1 MSASLPF
8 DASAHPAVHPLV
20 HPLVQLLAT
29 GTVLPGAPAVPPLP
43 VDAELPRLLR
53 ALSEGARA
61 VLQAPPGAGKTTRV
75 PLALLAA
82 PWLEGRKVVLL
93 EPRRLAAR
101 AAARRM
107 AATLGEAV
115 GDTVGYRMRLDTRV
129 GPRTRVEVVTE
140 GVLTRMLQTDPE
152 LADVGC
158 VIFDEF
164 HERSLHADLGLA
176 LCLDCQEG
184 LRPDLR
190 LVVMSATLDCGPVA
204 TLLEGCPVIESAGR
218 AFPVDTRHLPPA
230 RNWLPYETTP
240 PGVLEDA
247 VADAVRRALH
257 EEPGSLLVFLPGA
270 GEIRRT
276 AERLARLA
284 DTPHAPVAV
293 HALYG
298 DLAPELQDAAIAP
311 ALSGTRKVVLATAIA
326 ETSLTIDGVRVVID
340 AGLARVPRFDPRSG
354 MSRLVTERVSLAGA
368 DQRRGRAG
376 RTGPGVCW
384 RLWREGEEAT
394 LRPFAR
400 PEILDADLAPL
411 LLELAQWGVPEASAL
426 RWLDGPPQANLTQAR
441 ELLTLLGAL
450 DAAGRITPH
459 GRRVAVLPLHP
470 RLAHMVVRAG
480 ELRLGAT
487 ACCVAALLEERDPL
501 RDAGAD
507 LRQRVAL
514 LAGDGCGAG
523 NGPMLTRLREAA
535 RQVARLAGVDLGAAG
550 SRGKAAR
557 QGARPDPEATGEVL
571 ALAYPDRVAEGR
583 GQGLFRL
590 SCGRGA
596 YLPPEDPLSRESFLA
611 VGDMDGDAAR
621 GRIRRC
627 APLSRQHIE
636 EAFAASIV
644 AGAFVVWDD
653 RAEAVAA
660 RRQRRLGAL
669 VLDDAPH
676 DAADPEAVTA
686 AVVAGIR
693 SIGLQCLP
701 WTPELEQ
708 WRARVALLRGLEAGA
723 AGGEPGRTA
732 EVGEPGRTL
741 GAGAAGRTADDAPP
755 APSFPGESASPNESA
770 SMDLLICPH
779 LSIWPDVSDGALL
792 AGLEHWLAPYL
803 SGITRRTQFSRIDL
817 AGALAALLP
826 WELTRR
832 LDAEAPERIEVPSG
846 SQVLVDYAAE
856 GGPVLAV
863 KLQEMF
869 GARETPRVGGGRVP
883 VVVHLL
889 SPAGRPLQ
897 VTRDLAGFWRTG
909 YPAVRAEMR
918 GRYPKHPW
926 PEDPLAAP
934 PTRLTTR
941 RMQQAATAGAAPGN
955 GGGNTSGKDGGIGG
969 GKGGGRTR

>member
-1 MSASLPF
+1 MPASSPPMPSGHLLI
-8 DASAHPAVHPLV
+8 D
-20 HPLVQLLAT
+20 LLAT
-29 GTVLPGAPAVPPLP
+29 GAALPHGPALP

-53 ALSEGARA
+53 VLADGARL

-82 PWLEGRKVVLL
+82 PWLAGRKVVLL

-107 AATLGEAV
+107 AATLGEAA
-115 GDTVGYRMRLDTRV
+115 GETVGYRMRLDTRV

-140 GVLTRMLQTDPE
+140 GVLTRMLQADPE

-190 LVVMSATLDCGPVA
+190 LVVMSATLDSGPVA
-204 TLLEGCPVIESAGR
+204 ALLGNCPVIESAGR

-230 RNWLPYETTP
+230 RGWLSYDTTP

-257 EEPGSLLVFLPGA
+257 EEAGSLLVFLPGA

-276 AERLARLA
+276 AERLADLSA
-284 DTPHAPVAV
+284 TPHGPVTV

-298 DLAPELQDAAIAP
+298 DLAPEQQDAAIAHAP
-311 ALSGTRKVVLATAIA
+311 PGTRKVVLATAIA

-340 AGLARVPRFDPRSG
+340 AGLARAPRFDPRSG

-376 RTGPGVCW
+376 RTGPGTCW

-411 LLELAQWGVPEASAL
+411 LLELALWGVPDPLGL
-426 RWLDGPPQANLTQAR
+426 RWLDAPPQANLAQER
-441 ELLTLLGAL
+441 DLLTLLGAL

-459 GRRVAVLPLHP
+459 GRRVATLPLHP

-480 ELRLGAT
+480 ELGLGAT
-487 ACCVAALLEERDPL
+487 ACCVAALLEERDPM

-507 LRQRVAL
+507 LRLRVAL
-514 LAGDGCGAG
+514 LSSPAGDGRGAG
-523 NGPMLTRLREAA
+523 NEPMLARLREAA
-535 RQVARLAGVDLGAAG
+535 RQVARLAGVDWSAAG
-550 SRGKAAR
+550 GRGTGTGREAR
-557 QGARPDPEATGEVL
+557 PDVRPDPEATGEVL

-583 GQGLFRL
+583 GQGQFRL

-596 YLPPEDPLSRESFLA
+596 FLPPEDPLAREPFLA
-611 VGDMDGDAAR
+611 VGDMDGEAAR

-627 APLSRQHIE
+627 APLTREHIE

-644 AGAFVVWDD
+644 EGAFVVWDD

-660 RRQRRLGAL
+660 RRQRRLGAV

-693 SIGLQCLP
+693 SLGLHCLP

-708 WRARVALLRGLEAGA
+708 WRARVAFLRGLALD
-723 AGGEPGRTA
+723 EP
-732 EVGEPGRTL
+732 EP
-741 GAGAAGRTADDAPP
+741 DA
-755 APSFPGESASPNESA
+755 
-770 SMDLLICPH
+770 L
-779 LSIWPDVSDGALL
+779 WPDVSDSALL

-803 SGITRRTQFSRIDL
+803 TGITRRTQFPRIDL

-826 WELTRR
+826 WELARR
-832 LDAEAPERIEVPSG
+832 LDAEAPEHIEVPSG
-846 SQVLVDYAAE
+846 SHVRLDYAAD

-869 GARETPRVGGGRVP
+869 GARETPCVGGGRVP

-897 VTRDLAGFWRTG
+897 VTRDLAGFWHTG

-926 PEDPLAAP
+926 PEDPMAAP

-941 RMQQAATAGAAPGN
+941 RMQQAATGGGTPEN
-955 GGGNTSGKDGGIGG
+955 GGSARV
-969 GKGGGRTR
+969 KGGGRGDRGDRGGGRAR

>member
-1 MSASLPF
+1 MAASLSF
-8 DASAHPAVHPLV
+8 DASAQPAI

-29 GTVLPGAPAVPPLP
+29 GAVLPGAPALPPLP

-204 TLLEGCPVIESAGR
+204 ALLDGCPVIESAGR

-276 AERLARLA
+276 AERLAGLA
-284 DTPHAPVAV
+284 DTPHGPVAV

-311 ALSGTRKVVLATAIA
+311 APSGTRKVVLATAIA

-411 LLELAQWGVPEASAL
+411 LLELAQWGVPDASAL

-480 ELRLGAT
+480 ELGLGAT

-514 LAGDGCGAG
+514 LAGEGRGAG
-523 NGPMLTRLREAA
+523 NGPMLTRLRETA
-535 RQVARLAGVDLGAAG
+535 RQVARLAGVDLDAAG

-627 APLSRQHIE
+627 APLARQHIE
-636 EAFAASIV
+636 EAFGASIV

-693 SIGLQCLP
+693 SIGLHCLP

-708 WRARVALLRGLEAGA
+708 WRARVALLRELEAGA
-723 AGGEPGRTA
+723 AG
-732 EVGEPGRTL
+732 RTL
-741 GAGAAGRTADDAPP
+741 EAGESGRTADDAPP
-755 APSFPGESASPNESA
+755 ATTRP
-770 SMDLLICPH
+770 DV
-779 LSIWPDVSDGALL
+779 SIWPDVSDGALL

-803 SGITRRTQFSRIDL
+803 SGVTRRTQFSRIDL

-869 GARETPRVGGGRVP
+869 GAGETPRVGGGRVP

-909 YPAVRAEMR
+909 YAAVRAEMR

-941 RMQQAATAGAAPGN
+941 RMQQAVTKGAAPGN
-955 GGGNTSGKDGGIGG
+955 GGGNTSGKDGGMGG

>member
-1 MSASLPF
+1 MPASRSSDARGHSPVSPAIHPF
-8 DASAHPAVHPLV
+8 I
-20 HPLVQLLAT
+20 QLLAT
-29 GTVLPGAPAVPPLP
+29 GMALPGAPELPPLP
-43 VDAELPRLLR
+43 VDAELPRLLG
-53 ALSEGARA
+53 ALADGARV

-82 PWLEGRKVVLL
+82 PWLDGRKVVLL
-93 EPRRLAAR
+93 EPRRLATR

-140 GVLTRMLQTDPE
+140 GVLTRMLQADPE

-164 HERSLHADLGLA
+164 HERNLHADLGLA

-204 TLLEGCPVIESAGR
+204 ALLNGCPVIESAGR
-218 AFPVDTRHLPPA
+218 AFPVATRHLPPV
-230 RNWLPYETTP
+230 RNWLPYDTTP

-276 AERLARLA
+276 AERLAGLSA
-284 DTPHAPVAV
+284 TPHGPVTV

-311 ALSGTRKVVLATAIA
+311 APFGTRKVVLATAIA

-384 RLWREGEEAT
+384 RLWREGEEAA

-411 LLELAQWGVPEASAL
+411 LLELALWGVPDASAL
-426 RWLDGPPQANLTQAR
+426 RWLDGPPRANLAQAR

-450 DAAGRITPH
+450 DGAGRITPH
-459 GRRVAVLPLHP
+459 GRRVAALPLHP

-480 ELRLGAT
+480 ELELGAT

-501 RDAGAD
+501 REAGAD

-514 LAGDGCGAG
+514 LAGGGRKADNGGYGG
-523 NGPMLTRLREAA
+523 NGPMLVRLREAA
-535 RQVARLAGVDLGAAG
+535 RQVARLAGVDLDAAA
-550 SRGKAAR
+550 SRGKGAR
-557 QGARPDPEATGEVL
+557 QGARPAPDATGEVL

-583 GQGLFRL
+583 GQGQFRL
-590 SCGRGA
+590 ACGRGA
-596 YLPPEDPLSRESFLA
+596 YLPPEDPLSREPFLA

-627 APLSRQHIE
+627 APLARAHIE

-644 AGAFVVWDD
+644 EGTFVVWDD

-669 VLDDAPH
+669 VLDDVPH
-676 DAADPEAVTA
+676 DAADPEAVAA

-693 SIGLQCLP
+693 SIGLHCLP

-708 WRARVALLRGLEAGA
+708 WRARVVLLRGLEAEETERA
-723 AGGEPGRTA
+723 AEG
-732 EVGEPGRTL
+732 
-741 GAGAAGRTADDAPP
+741 APP
-755 APSFPGESASPNESA
+755 TPPYPGESAWSEV
-770 SMDLLICPH
+770 
-779 LSIWPDVSDGALL
+779 SIWPDVSDAALL
-792 AGLEHWLAPYL
+792 AGLEHWLGPYL
-803 SGITRRTQFSRIDL
+803 HGITRRAQFARIDL
-817 AGALAALLP
+817 ADALAALLP

-846 SQVLVDYAAE
+846 SRVLVDYAAE

-869 GARETPRVGGGRVP
+869 GAGETPRVAGGRVP
-883 VVVHLL
+883 LVVHLL

-941 RMQQAATAGAAPGN
+941 RMQQAATVGATPQN
-955 GGGNTSGKDGGIGG
+955 GGNGG

>member
-1 MSASLPF
+1 MPASHPPGAPAHLP
-8 DASAHPAVHPLV
+8 VHPLV
-20 HPLVQLLAT
+20 RLLAT
-29 GTVLPGAPAVPPLP
+29 GTALPGVPALPTLP
-43 VDAELPRLLR
+43 VDAELPRLLDVLADGTR
-53 ALSEGARA
+53 V
-61 VLQAPPGAGKTTRV
+61 VLQAPPGAGKTTRA

-82 PWLEGRKVVLL
+82 PWLGGRKVVLL

-107 AATLGEAV
+107 AATLCEAV
-115 GDTVGYRMRLDTRV
+115 GETVGYRMRLDTRV

-176 LCLDCQEG
+176 LCLDCQDG

-190 LVVMSATLDCGPVA
+190 LVVMSATLDSGPVA
-204 TLLEGCPVIESAGR
+204 ELLGNCPVIESAGR
-218 AFPVDTRHLPPA
+218 AFPVETRHLPPA
-230 RNWLPYETTP
+230 RGWLPYDTTP

-247 VADAVRRALH
+247 VADAVRRALR
-257 EEPGSLLVFLPGA
+257 EDAGSVLVFLPGA

-276 AERLARLA
+276 AERLQGLSA
-284 DTPHAPVAV
+284 TPQGPVAV

-298 DLAPELQDAAIAP
+298 DLAPDVQDAAIAP
-311 ALSGTRKVVLATAIA
+311 APPGMRKVVLATAIA
-326 ETSLTIDGVRVVID
+326 ETSLTIDGVRMVID

-354 MSRLVTERVSLAGA
+354 MSRLVTERVSRAAA

-384 RLWREGEEAT
+384 RLWREGEEAA

-411 LLELAQWGVPEASAL
+411 LLELALWGVPDASAL
-426 RWLDGPPQANLTQAR
+426 RWLDAPPPANLAQAR
-441 ELLTLLGAL
+441 ELLALLGAL
-450 DAAGRITPH
+450 DAAWRMTSH
-459 GRRVAVLPLHP
+459 GRRVAALPLHP
-470 RLAHMVVRAG
+470 RLAHMVVRAE
-480 ELRLGAT
+480 ELGLGPT

-501 RDAGAD
+501 RDAGTD
-507 LRQRVAL
+507 LRVRVAL
-514 LAGDGCGAG
+514 LPGDGRNAG
-523 NGPMLTRLREAA
+523 NGPMLARLRDAA
-535 RQVARLAGVDLGAAG
+535 RQVARLADVAWNGDPG
-550 SRGKAAR
+550 GKAR
-557 QGARPDPEATGEVL
+557 QGGRGAGPITGRDARPDPEATGEVL

-583 GQGLFRL
+583 GQGQFRL
-590 SCGRGA
+590 ACGRGA
-596 YLPPEDPLSRESFLA
+596 FLPPEDPLAREPFLA
-611 VGDMDGDAAR
+611 VADMDGDAAR

-627 APLSRQHIE
+627 APLTREHIE

-644 AGAFVVWDD
+644 SGAFVVWDD

-660 RRQRRLGAL
+660 RRQRRMGAL
-669 VLDDAPH
+669 VLEDAPH
-676 DAADPEAVTA
+676 DAADPEAATA
-686 AVVAGIR
+686 AVVAGVR
-693 SIGLQCLP
+693 SIGLHCLP

-708 WRARVALLRGLEAGA
+708 WRARVAFLRGLEAEGDT
-723 AGGEPGRTA
+723 TA
-732 EVGEPGRTL
+732 EGG
-741 GAGAAGRTADDAPP
+741 
-755 APSFPGESASPNESA
+755 
-770 SMDLLICPH
+770 
-779 LSIWPDVSDGALL
+779 WPDVSDAALL

-803 SGITRRTQFSRIDL
+803 SGITRRAQFSRIDL
-817 AGALAALLP
+817 AVALAAMLP
-826 WELTRR
+826 WELSRR
-832 LDAEAPERIEVPSG
+832 LDAEAPERIEAPSG

-869 GARETPRVGGGRVP
+869 GARETPCVGGGRVP

-926 PEDPLAAP
+926 PEDPLSAP

-941 RMQQAATAGAAPGN
+941 RMQQAVAS
-955 GGGNTSGKDGGIGG
+955 GGGLPDGSGNSGS
-969 GKGGGRTR
+969 GGRGRR

>member
-1 MSASLPF
+1 MPASLSPGARVHSP
-8 DASAHPAVHPLV
+8 ASSACHPLI
-20 HPLVQLLAT
+20 HLLAT
-29 GTVLPGAPAVPPLP
+29 GTALPGAPELPPLP
-43 VDAELPRLLR
+43 VDTELPRLLGVL
-53 ALSEGARA
+53 AGGMRA

-82 PWLEGRKVVLL
+82 PWLDGRKVVLL

-107 AATLGEAV
+107 AATLGEAA
-115 GDTVGYRMRLDTRV
+115 GETVGYRMRLDTRV

-190 LVVMSATLDCGPVA
+190 LVVMSATLDCGPLA
-204 TLLEGCPVIESAGR
+204 SLLEGCPVIESAGR
-218 AFPVDTRHLPPA
+218 AFPVATRHLPPA

-276 AERLARLA
+276 AERLAGLA
-284 DTPHAPVAV
+284 GTPHGSVTV

-298 DLAPELQDAAIAP
+298 DLHPELQDAAIAP
-311 ALSGTRKVVLATAIA
+311 APPGTRKVVLATAIA

-368 DQRRGRAG
+368 DQRQGRAG

-411 LLELAQWGVPEASAL
+411 LLELALWGVPDASAL
-426 RWLDGPPQANLTQAR
+426 RWLDGPPQANLAQAR

-459 GRRVAVLPLHP
+459 GRRVAALPLHP

-480 ELRLGAT
+480 ELGLGST

-507 LRQRVAL
+507 LRLRVAL
-514 LAGDGCGAG
+514 LASGGGGTGNRG

-535 RQVARLAGVDLGAAG
+535 RQVARLAGVDLDAAA
-550 SRGKAAR
+550 SRGKEAR
-557 QGARPDPEATGEVL
+557 AGARSGARPDARPDPEATGEVL
-571 ALAYPDRVAEGR
+571 ALAYPDRVAGGR
-583 GQGLFRL
+583 GQGQFRL
-590 SCGRGA
+590 ACGRGA

-611 VGDMDGDAAR
+611 VGNMDGDAAR

-627 APLSRQHIE
+627 APLARAHIE

-644 AGAFVVWDD
+644 EGAFVVWDD

-669 VLDDAPH
+669 VLDDVPH

-686 AVVAGIR
+686 AVVAGVR
-693 SIGLQCLP
+693 SIGLHCLP

-708 WRARVALLRGLEAGA
+708 WRARVNFLRGLEAC
-723 AGGEPGRTA
+723 ETGRTA
-732 EVGEPGRTL
+732 EDV
-741 GAGAAGRTADDAPP
+741 PP
-755 APSFPGESASPNESA
+755 TPSFPREPVSMGESA
-770 SMDLLICPH
+770 CPD
-779 LSIWPDVSDGALL
+779 LSIWPDLSDAALL
-792 AGLEHWLAPYL
+792 AGLEQWLAPFL

-826 WELTRR
+826 WELARR
-832 LDAEAPERIEVPSG
+832 LDAEAPERIEAPSG

-918 GRYPKHPW
+918 GRYPRHPW

-941 RMQQAATAGAAPGN
+941 RMQQAATAVATPRNGGN
-955 GGGNTSGKDGGIGG
+955 GGGKA
-969 GKGGGRTR
+969 GGRSR

>member
-1 MSASLPF
+1 MPAS
-8 DASAHPAVHPLV
+8 HP
-20 HPLVQLLAT
+20 
-29 GTVLPGAPAVPPLP
+29 PGAPAHLPVHPFVRLLAAGTALPGGQSLP
-43 VDAELPRLLR
+43 VDAELPRLLEVLADETR
-53 ALSEGARA
+53 M

-82 PWLEGRKVVLL
+82 PWLAGRKVVLL

-115 GDTVGYRMRLDTRV
+115 GETVGYRMRLDTRV

-176 LCLDCQEG
+176 LCLDCQDG

-190 LVVMSATLDCGPVA
+190 LVVMSATLDSGPVA
-204 TLLEGCPVIESAGR
+204 ELLGNCPVIESAGR
-218 AFPVDTRHLPPA
+218 AFPVETRHLPPA
-230 RNWLPYETTP
+230 RGWLPYDTTP

-257 EEPGSLLVFLPGA
+257 EDAGSVLVFLPGA

-276 AERLARLA
+276 AERLQGLA
-284 DTPHAPVAV
+284 ATPHGPVAV

-298 DLAPELQDAAIAP
+298 DLAPDVQDAAIAP
-311 ALSGTRKVVLATAIA
+311 APQGTRKVVLATAIA

-354 MSRLVTERVSLAGA
+354 MSRLVTERVSRAAA

-411 LLELAQWGVPEASAL
+411 LLELALWGVQDASAL
-426 RWLDGPPQANLTQAR
+426 RWLDAPPPANLAQAR
-441 ELLTLLGAL
+441 ELLALLGAL
-450 DAAGRITPH
+450 DAAGRTTPH
-459 GRRVAVLPLHP
+459 GRRVAALPLHP
-470 RLAHMVVRAG
+470 RLAHMVVRAE
-480 ELRLGAT
+480 ELGRGST

-501 RDAGAD
+501 RDAGTD
-507 LRQRVAL
+507 LRVRVAL
-514 LAGDGCGAG
+514 LAGDGRNAA
-523 NGPMLTRLREAA
+523 NGPMLARLREAA
-535 RQVARLAGVDLGAAG
+535 RQVARQADVAWSGDTGGKVHRGGCGAGLGAG
-550 SRGKAAR
+550 RD
-557 QGARPDPEATGEVL
+557 ARPDPEAAGEVL
-571 ALAYPDRVAEGR
+571 ALAYPDRVAEAR
-583 GQGLFRL
+583 GQGQFRL
-590 SCGRGA
+590 ACGRGA
-596 YLPPEDPLSRESFLA
+596 FLPPEDPLAREPFLA
-611 VGDMDGDAAR
+611 VADMDGEAAR

-627 APLSRQHIE
+627 APLTREHIE
-636 EAFAASIV
+636 EAFAASIIT
-644 AGAFVVWDD
+644 GAFVVWDD

-660 RRQRRLGAL
+660 RRQRRMGAL

-676 DAADPEAVTA
+676 DAADPEAVTV
-686 AVVAGIR
+686 AVVAGVR
-693 SIGLQCLP
+693 SIGLHCLP
-701 WTPELEQ
+701 WTPALEQ
-708 WRARVALLRGLEAGA
+708 WRARVAFLRGLEAE
-723 AGGEPGRTA
+723 GGTTA
-732 EVGEPGRTL
+732 EGG
-741 GAGAAGRTADDAPP
+741 
-755 APSFPGESASPNESA
+755 
-770 SMDLLICPH
+770 
-779 LSIWPDVSDGALL
+779 WPDVSDAALL

-803 SGITRRTQFSRIDL
+803 SGITRRAQFSRINL
-817 AGALAALLP
+817 AGALAAMLP
-826 WELTRR
+826 WELSRR
-832 LDAEAPERIEVPSG
+832 LDAEAPERIEAPSG

-926 PEDPLAAP
+926 PEDPLSAP

-941 RMQQAATAGAAPGN
+941 RMQQAAAS
-955 GGGNTSGKDGGIGG
+955 GGGLPDGSGNG
-969 GKGGGRTR
+969 GKGGSGRR

>member
-1 MSASLPF
+1 MSLEWPI
-8 DASAHPAVHPLV
+8 VR
-20 HPLVQLLAT
+20 LLAS
-29 GTVLPGAPAVPPLP
+29 GAALPGGQSLP
-43 VDAELPRLLR
+43 VDAELPRLLG
-53 ALSEGARA
+53 ALADGARV
-61 VLQAPPGAGKTTRV
+61 VLQAPPGAGKTTLV

-82 PWLEGRKVVLL
+82 PWLDGRKVVLL

-107 AATLGEAV
+107 AVTLGEAV
-115 GDTVGYRMRLDTRV
+115 GETVGYRMRLDTRV

-176 LCLDCQEG
+176 LCLDCQDG

-190 LVVMSATLDCGPVA
+190 LVVMSATLDSGPVA
-204 TLLEGCPVIESAGR
+204 ELLDGCPVIESAGR
-218 AFPVDTRHLPPA
+218 AWPVETRHLPPA
-230 RNWLPYETTP
+230 RGWLPYDTTP

-257 EEPGSLLVFLPGA
+257 EEDGSVLVFLPGA

-276 AERLARLA
+276 AERLGGLA
-284 DTPHAPVAV
+284 GTPRGPVAV

-298 DLAPELQDAAIAP
+298 DLSPELQDAAIAP
-311 ALSGTRKVVLATAIA
+311 APQGTRKVVLATTIA

-340 AGLARVPRFDPRSG
+340 AGLTRVPRFDPRSG
-354 MSRLVTERVSLAGA
+354 MSRLVTERVSRAAA

-384 RLWREGEEAT
+384 RLWREGEEAA

-411 LLELAQWGVPEASAL
+411 LLELAQWGVPDASAL
-426 RWLDGPPQANLTQAR
+426 RWLDTPPHANLAQAR

-450 DAAGRITPH
+450 DAAGRMTPH
-459 GRRVAVLPLHP
+459 GRRMAALPLHP

-480 ELRLGAT
+480 ELGLGAT

-501 RDAGAD
+501 RDAGTD
-507 LRQRVAL
+507 LRLRVAL
-514 LAGDGCGAG
+514 LAPSRPDGRNAG
-523 NGPMLTRLREAA
+523 NGPMLIRLREAA
-535 RQVARLAGVDLGAAG
+535 QQVARLADVAWSGGTGGVTR
-550 SRGKAAR
+550 RGGPSTGPGTEAD
-557 QGARPDPEATGEVL
+557 ARPDPEATGEVL
-571 ALAYPDRVAEGR
+571 ALAYPDRVAEAR
-583 GQGLFRL
+583 GQGQFRL
-590 SCGRGA
+590 ACGRGA
-596 YLPPEDPLSRESFLA
+596 FLPPEDPLAREPFLA
-611 VGDMDGDAAR
+611 VADMDGDAAR

-627 APLSRQHIE
+627 APLTREHIE
-636 EAFAASIV
+636 EAFAPSIV
-644 AGAFVVWDD
+644 AGTFVVWDD

-669 VLDDAPH
+669 VLEDAPH

-686 AVVAGIR
+686 AVAAGIR
-693 SIGLQCLP
+693 SIGLHCLP

-708 WRARVALLRGLEAGA
+708 WRARVTFLRGLEPE
-723 AGGEPGRTA
+723 GGTTA
-732 EVGEPGRTL
+732 EGG
-741 GAGAAGRTADDAPP
+741 
-755 APSFPGESASPNESA
+755 
-770 SMDLLICPH
+770 
-779 LSIWPDVSDGALL
+779 WPDVSDAALL

-803 SGITRRTQFSRIDL
+803 PGVTRRTQFSRIDL
-817 AGALAALLP
+817 AGALAAMLP
-826 WELTRR
+826 WELARR
-832 LDAEAPERIEVPSG
+832 LDADAPERIEAPSG
-846 SQVLVDYAAE
+846 SQVRVDYAAE

-926 PEDPLAAP
+926 PEDPMAAP

-941 RMQQAATAGAAPGN
+941 RMQQAAASGGGLPDGNGN
-955 GGGNTSGKDGGIGG
+955 GGRGSG
-969 GKGGGRTR
+969 RR

>member
-1 MSASLPF
+1 MTASFPP
-8 DASAHPAVHPLV
+8 DARIHSPVASAIHPLV
-20 HPLVQLLAT
+20 HLLAT
-29 GTVLPGAPAVPPLP
+29 GAALPGAPGVPRLP
-43 VDAELPRLLR
+43 VDAELPHLLGVL
-53 ALSEGARA
+53 ADGVRA

-82 PWLEGRKVVLL
+82 PWLDGRKVVLL

-129 GPRTRVEVVTE
+129 GPHTRVEVVTE

-204 TLLEGCPVIESAGR
+204 NLLDGCPVIESAGR
-218 AFPVDTRHLPPA
+218 AFPVDTRHLPPV
-230 RNWLPYETTP
+230 RNWLPYDTTP

-257 EEPGSLLVFLPGA
+257 EGPGSLLVFLPGA

-276 AERLARLA
+276 AERLAGLA
-284 DTPHAPVAV
+284 DTPHGPVTV

-298 DLAPELQDAAIAP
+298 DLPPELQDAAIAP
-311 ALSGTRKVVLATAIA
+311 APPGTRKVVLATAIA

-340 AGLARVPRFDPRSG
+340 TGLAREPRFDPRSG

-376 RTGPGVCW
+376 RTGPGTCW
-384 RLWREGEEAT
+384 RLWREGEEAV

-411 LLELAQWGVPEASAL
+411 LLELALWGVPDASAL
-426 RWLDGPPQANLTQAR
+426 RWLDGPPQANLAQAR

-459 GRRVAVLPLHP
+459 GRRVAALPLHP

-480 ELRLGAT
+480 ELGLGAT

-507 LRQRVAL
+507 MRLRVAL
-514 LAGDGCGAG
+514 LAGDGRGAG
-523 NGPMLTRLREAA
+523 NGTHGPMLTRLREAA
-535 RQVARLAGVDLGAAG
+535 RQVARLAGVDLDAAG
-550 SRGKAAR
+550 SRGKRTR
-557 QGARPDPEATGEVL
+557 QGTRPDPEATGEVL
-571 ALAYPDRVAEGR
+571 APAYPDRVAEGR
-583 GQGLFRL
+583 GQGQFRL
-590 SCGRGA
+590 ACGRGA

-627 APLSRQHIE
+627 APVSRAHIE
-636 EAFAASIV
+636 EAFGASIV
-644 AGAFVVWDD
+644 EGAFVVWDD

-686 AVVAGIR
+686 AVVTGIR
-693 SIGLQCLP
+693 YIGLHCLP

-708 WRARVALLRGLEAGA
+708 WRARVTLLRGLE
-723 AGGEPGRTA
+723 ERETGRTA
-732 EVGEPGRTL
+732 EDALPATTCPDASACPGEP
-741 GAGAAGRTADDAPP
+741 
-755 APSFPGESASPNESA
+755 
-770 SMDLLICPH
+770 
-779 LSIWPDVSDGALL
+779 IWPDVSDAALL

-803 SGITRRTQFSRIDL
+803 SGITRRTQFARIDL

-826 WELTRR
+826 WELARR

-869 GARETPRVGGGRVP
+869 GARETPRVAAGRVP
-883 VVVHLL
+883 LVVHLL

-918 GRYPKHPW
+918 GRYPKHPR
-926 PEDPLAAP
+926 PEDPPAAP

-955 GGGNTSGKDGGIGG
+955 GVGNTSGKGGAIGG

>member
-1 MSASLPF
+1 MTASLSPR
-8 DASAHPAVHPLV
+8 ARVHSPADPAMHSLI
-20 HPLVQLLAT
+20 HLLAT
-29 GTVLPGAPAVPPLP
+29 GTALPGTPDMPRLP
-43 VDAELPRLLR
+43 VDATLPRLLGVL
-53 ALSEGARA
+53 ADGARA

-82 PWLEGRKVVLL
+82 PWLAGRKVVLL

-140 GVLTRMLQTDPE
+140 GVLTRMLQADPE

-190 LVVMSATLDCGPVA
+190 LVVMSATLDCGPVVA
-204 TLLEGCPVIESAGR
+204 LLGGCPVIESAGR
-218 AFPVDTRHLPPA
+218 AFPVDTRHLPPV

-257 EEPGSLLVFLPGA
+257 ETPGSLLVFLPGA

-276 AERLARLA
+276 VERLAGLSA
-284 DTPHAPVAV
+284 TPHGPVAV

-298 DLAPELQDAAIAP
+298 DMAPELQDAAIAP
-311 ALSGTRKVVLATAIA
+311 APPGTRKVVLATAIA

-376 RTGPGVCW
+376 RTEPGTCW
-384 RLWREGEEAT
+384 RLWREGEEAA

-411 LLELAQWGVPEASAL
+411 LLELALWGVPDASAL
-426 RWLDGPPQANLTQAR
+426 RWLDEPPQANLAQAR
-441 ELLTLLGAL
+441 ELLILLGAL
-450 DAAGRITPH
+450 DGAGRITPH

-470 RLAHMVVRAG
+470 RLAHMVVRAE
-480 ELRLGAT
+480 ELGLGAT

-507 LRQRVAL
+507 LRLRVAL
-514 LAGDGCGAG
+514 LAGDGRRTGNAG
-523 NGPMLTRLREAA
+523 GGPMVVRLREAA
-535 RQVARLAGVDLGAAG
+535 RQVARLAGVDIDAAAG
-550 SRGKAAR
+550 KGKGAR
-557 QGARPDPEATGEVL
+557 PCTRPDPEAAGEVL

-583 GQGLFRL
+583 GQGQFRL
-590 SCGRGA
+590 ACGRGA
-596 YLPPEDPLSRESFLA
+596 YLPPEDPLSREAFLA

-627 APLSRQHIE
+627 APLAREHIE
-636 EAFAASIV
+636 EAFGASI
-644 AGAFVVWDD
+644 AEGAFVVWDA
-653 RAEAVAA
+653 RTEAVAA

-669 VLDDAPH
+669 VLDDTPH
-676 DAADPEAVTA
+676 DAADPEEVTA

-693 SIGLQCLP
+693 SIGLHCLP

-708 WRARVALLRGLEAGA
+708 WRARVALLRGLD
-723 AGGEPGRTA
+723 AGGTGRIA
-732 EVGEPGRTL
+732 EDAQRMPPRPDGSARPDKSACPDEFTCP
-741 GAGAAGRTADDAPP
+741 DD
-755 APSFPGESASPNESA
+755 
-770 SMDLLICPH
+770 
-779 LSIWPDVSDGALL
+779 SIWPDVSEGALL

-803 SGITRRTQFSRIDL
+803 SGITRRAQFARIDL

-869 GARETPRVGGGRVP
+869 GAGETPRVAGGRVP
-883 VVVHLL
+883 LVVHLL

-941 RMQQAATAGAAPGN
+941 RMQQAATAGATPQGSGN
-955 GGGNTSGKDGGIGG
+955 DGGR
-969 GKGGGRTR
+969 GGGRTR